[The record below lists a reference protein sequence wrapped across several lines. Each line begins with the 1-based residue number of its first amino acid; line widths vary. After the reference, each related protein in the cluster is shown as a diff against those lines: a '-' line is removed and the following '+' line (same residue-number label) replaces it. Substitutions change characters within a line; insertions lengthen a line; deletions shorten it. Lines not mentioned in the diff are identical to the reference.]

1 MTGSADD
8 ELVGISETTRRL
20 TMSEPKDLVEQ
31 LQRSNRRWKTLALA
45 ACSVLVL
52 AALLGF
58 VAMYRERMQAQQL
71 MRDMDR
77 ALVNAQRAA
86 NSGLPR

>member
-1 MTGSADD
+1 
-8 ELVGISETTRRL
+8 
-20 TMSEPKDLVEQ
+20 MSDPKDLVEQ

-58 VAMYRERMQAQQL
+58 AAMYRERMEAQQL

-77 ALVNAQRAA
+77 ALANADRALS
-86 NSGLPR
+86 SGQWR

>member
-20 TMSEPKDLVEQ
+20 TMSEPKDLVER

-45 ACSVLVL
+45 PCSVLVL

-58 VAMYRERMQAQQL
+58 LAMYRERMQAQQL
-71 MRDMDR
+71 MRVMER
-77 ALVNAQRAA
+77 AQANAERAA
-86 NSGLPR
+86 NSELLR